1 MGSTDAV
8 GGARNFFYIEVYM
21 KAVYVKE
28 NNELKYFI
36 FGMNEK
42 NDEIDSEEYQ
52 FENIE
57 IIKSKAFQNPW
68 NVKRVL
74 FDEKLKTIEKEAFN
88 DCSEL
93 EVFCCGEVS
102 DLQKNEIVNLKIN
115 ELVTETKME
124 KSSGQPENKKIEN
137 NQENSESNKD
147 MEIKKENFII
157 QTSAFSGCESLHT
170 VVFPKCSKLTIE
182 KSAFANCSSLRTV
195 VAFVEDIS
203 FTENP
208 FEECPKEL
216 IFVCSK
222 DSEIERFA
230 RENGYGIIYA

>member
-1 MGSTDAV
+1 M
-8 GGARNFFYIEVYM
+8 
-21 KAVYVKE
+21 
-28 NNELKYFI
+28 
-36 FGMNEK
+36 
-42 NDEIDSEEYQ
+42 
-52 FENIE
+52 
-57 IIKSKAFQNPW
+57 
-68 NVKRVL
+68 
-74 FDEKLKTIEKEAFN
+74 KTIEKEAFK
-88 DCSEL
+88 DCSKL
-93 EVFCCGEVS
+93 EVFCCCQVS
-102 DLQKNEIVNLKIN
+102 NLQKKEIVNLKIN
-115 ELVTETKME
+115 ELVTGTKME
-124 KSSGQPENKKIEN
+124 KSSGQPENKEIEN

-157 QTSAFSGCESLHT
+157 QTSAFSGCKNLHT

-208 FEECPKEL
+208 FEDCLKEL
-216 IFVCSK
+216 TFVCSK

>member
-1 MGSTDAV
+1 
-8 GGARNFFYIEVYM
+8 M

-28 NNELKYFI
+28 DSILKYFI

-42 NDEIDSEEYQ
+42 NDEINSEEYQ

-74 FDEKLKTIEKEAFN
+74 FDEKLKTIEKESFK

-93 EVFCCGEVS
+93 EVFCCGQVS

-115 ELVTETKME
+115 ELVTEMKME
-124 KSSGQPENKKIEN
+124 KSSGQPENKEIEN

-157 QTSAFSGCESLHT
+157 QTSAFSGCENLHT

-195 VAFVEDIS
+195 VAFVDEIS

>member
-1 MGSTDAV
+1 
-8 GGARNFFYIEVYM
+8 M

-42 NDEIDSEEYQ
+42 NDEINSEEYQ

-57 IIKSKAFQNPW
+57 IIKSKAFQNLW

-74 FDEKLKTIEKEAFN
+74 FDEKLKIIENEAFKN
-88 DCSEL
+88 CSKL
-93 EVFCCGEVS
+93 EVFCCGEVCNQ
-102 DLQKNEIVNLKIN
+102 QKEEIINLKIN
-115 ELVTETKME
+115 ELVPEMKME
-124 KSSGQPENKKIEN
+124 KSSGQPENKEIEN

-157 QTSAFSGCESLHT
+157 QTSAFSGCENLHT

-208 FEECPKEL
+208 FEDCLKEL
-216 IFVCSK
+216 TFVCSK

>member
-1 MGSTDAV
+1 
-8 GGARNFFYIEVYM
+8 M
-21 KAVYVKE
+21 KAVYVE
-28 NNELKYFI
+28 EDSILKYFI

-57 IIKSKAFQNPW
+57 IIKSKAFQNLW
-68 NVKRVL
+68 NVKRVI
-74 FDEKLKTIEKEAFN
+74 FDEKLKIIEKEAFK
-88 DCSEL
+88 DCSKL
-93 EVFCCGEVS
+93 EVFCCCQVS
-102 DLQKNEIVNLKIN
+102 NLQKKEIVNLKIN

-124 KSSGQPENKKIEN
+124 KSSGQPENKEIEN

-157 QTSAFSGCESLHT
+157 QTSAFSGCEKLHT

-195 VAFVEDIS
+195 IAFVEDIS

-208 FEECPKEL
+208 FEDCLKEL
-216 IFVCSK
+216 TFVCSK